1 MAAGEISPPF
11 YLEMGIVRGKI
22 ECEKSCFTRFFKSC
36 FEMGKVFILTSSI
49 LFSIFPRRHL
59 MCLLCA
65 IGAYSI
71 QNRNNP
77 TQIGKL
83 LLKSLYFYVII
94 YHEQFYLQGDMKM
107 SEKIDMPDRWYSP
120 KEICAYLGISR
131 DTMLA
136 WITKKNMPAHK
147 VGRNWMFK
155 TSEIDEWVK
164 SGKSAD

>member
-1 MAAGEISPPF
+1 MCSLYAICP
-11 YLEMGIVRGKI
+11 Y
-22 ECEKSCFTRFFKSC
+22 
-36 FEMGKVFILTSSI
+36 SS
-49 LFSIFPRRHL
+49 
-59 MCLLCA
+59 
-65 IGAYSI
+65 
-71 QNRNNP
+71 QNKNNP

-107 SEKIDMPDRWYSP
+107 SEKIDMPDRWYST
-120 KEICAYLGISR
+120 KEICTYLGISR

-164 SGKSAD
+164 SGQAEDKN